1 MNATLRKS
9 HWENIYSTKS
19 LNEVS
24 WHEPKP
30 DNSIKLIE
38 KYALNKNVAIIDI
51 GGGDSFLAD
60 NLIALGYSNITVLD
74 ISETAIEK
82 AKIRLGE
89 NATKIKWIVSDIT
102 SFEPTEKYD
111 IWHDR
116 AVFHFL
122 TNVLDQENYKE
133 LLINSLKE
141 NGIFIIGTFA
151 IDGPTKCSGITV
163 QQYDIESITTQFT
176 ELELVENFNFEHPT
190 PFNTFQKFIFAVF
203 KK

>member
-1 MNATLRKS
+1 MDATVRKS

-38 KYALNKNVAIIDI
+38 KYAVDKNVAIIDI
-51 GGGDSFLAD
+51 GGGDSYLAD

-89 NATKIKWIVSDIT
+89 NANKIKWIVSDIT

-122 TNVLDQENYKE
+122 TNVIDQEKYKE
-133 LLINSLKE
+133 LLTKSLNE
-141 NGIFIIGTFA
+141 NETFIIGTFA
-151 IDGPTKCSGITV
+151 IDGPTKCSGITI
-163 QQYDIESITTQFT
+163 QQYDIESITT
-176 ELELVENFNFEHPT
+176 
-190 PFNTFQKFIFAVF
+190 
-203 KK
+203 